1 MIQNSTKALILGG
14 GAGTRLH
21 PLTRYRSKPA
31 VPVAGKYRLVDIPIS
46 NCLHSDIREI
56 FVLTQFNSASLNQH
70 IKNTYR
76 FDGFYHGYVDILAAQ
91 QTPGSSSWYQGTADA
106 IRQVYGL
113 PKLRAY
119 DSEHDLILSG
129 DHLYQM
135 DYRQLLTKHRDSGAT
150 LTMATMPVTREDA
163 RGFGIMKTNERG
175 YITDFIEKPS
185 AADVGNWKSDVPPVM
200 KAQGKE
206 YLASM
211 GVYVFDR
218 RALVGLLNDHPEAH
232 DFGRDIIPLAIKAGV
247 KISSFPFTGYWAD
260 IGSIPSYYQANL
272 ELTDPEPRFAID
284 SLKNGFF
291 TEKNCLPAPKILN
304 TMVDRSIIAEGC
316 IIHAERIERS
326 IIGRLSHIGQDTVI
340 TNSIIMGNDYL
351 ASVAQLDQHRGS
363 HADQDLDPTSPPVT
377 IGSGCRIEKA
387 IIDKNCRIGD
397 HVTITGGDH
406 LEDVETRNYSVVDG
420 IVVIPRDAN
429 IPDGSVIG
437 QELEYADSGSV

>member
-14 GAGTRLH
+14 GAGTRLQ

-31 VPVAGKYRLVDIPIS
+31 VTVAGKYRLVDIPIS
-46 NCLHSDIREI
+46 NCLHSNIREI

-70 IKNTYR
+70 IKNTYQ

-113 PKLRAY
+113 PKLRSY
-119 DSEHDLILSG
+119 DSGQDLILSG

-135 DYRQLLTKHRDSGAT
+135 DYSRLLTMHRGSGAT
-150 LTMATMPVTREDA
+150 LTIATMPVSREDA
-163 RGFGIMKTNERG
+163 RDFGIMKTNRQG

-185 AADVGNWKSDVPPVM
+185 EAEVDNWKSDVPREL
-200 KAQGKE
+200 KEQGKE

-211 GVYVFDR
+211 GVYVFNR
-218 RALVGLLNDHPEAH
+218 RQLVGLLNDHPEAH
-232 DFGRDIIPLAIKAGV
+232 DFGRDIIPLAITAGV

-272 ELTDPEPRFAID
+272 ELTDPQPRFSID
-284 SLKNGFF
+284 NLRKGFF
-291 TEKNCLPAPKILN
+291 TEKNCLSASKILN

-326 IIGRLSHIGQDTVI
+326 IIGRLSHIGSGTVI

-351 ASVAQLDQHRGS
+351 ASVTQMDQHPDSG
-363 HADQDLDPTSPPVT
+363 SPPVN
-377 IGSGCRIEKA
+377 IGNGCRIEKV

-397 HVTITGGDH
+397 HVTIIGGDH
-406 LEDVETRNYSVVDG
+406 LKNVETPNYSVVDG
-420 IVVIPRDAN
+420 IVVIPRDTY

-437 QELEYADSGSV
+437 EEFEYADSKRHDNMP